1 MMAAD
6 RVASPLMVVA
16 FKTLRVVTVVV
27 PPEIVP
33 DTTRLL
39 EMIAADRVASPLI
52 VVAFLTLRVV
62 TVVVPPEIVPETTR
76 LLEMM
81 AEEVEKVPVKVS
93 KVRLE
98 DAPGDPD

>member
-1 MMAAD
+1 MMAADRVASPSMLASFPTLSDESMVIPPEIVPDTTRLLVMMAAD
-6 RVASPLMVVA
+6 RVASPLIVVA

-39 EMIAADRVASPLI
+39 EM
-52 VVAFLTLRVV
+52 
-62 TVVVPPEIVPETTR
+62 
-76 LLEMM
+76 M

-93 KVRLE
+93 KVRLD